1 MKNKILQVLTK
12 YWGYDSFREFQEEAI
27 MSIMESNDTLT
38 ILPTGGGKSVC
49 FQVPAMLLEGTSVVI
64 SPLVSLMKDQVDFL
78 KDIGI
83 EAEFFNSTLTVV
95 QAREVSA
102 KISSG
107 SVKLLYISPERLMAD
122 WMLAILKQ
130 IKISNFV
137 IDEAHCIS
145 QWGHDFRAEYRQ
157 LSTIKKVFPGVKV
170 HAFTA
175 TATEEVKKD
184 ILSQLKL
191 EKPHIYIGKVDRP
204 NLTFRMSEREGNGHK
219 QIIETLKLH
228 EKEAGIIYCLKRA
241 DVESISDF
249 LNSKGY
255 ENRPY
260 HAGLPDAER
269 KKNQEAFLSEKVS
282 IIVATIAFGMGIDRS
297 NIRFVIHAAM
307 PKSVEHYQQET
318 GRAGRDGLPSY
329 CYLLFSGAD
338 YRTWEYIFQKSFS
351 GQSAHKKLGEMYN
364 FSNVPV
370 CRHRYLSEYFAQ
382 NYPKPNCNACDFCLD
397 EVGTLA
403 DSGKFA
409 KSIVEGVF
417 GVEERFGAEHIANLL
432 VGNITE
438 GIEKWGH
445 NTLPF
450 CGSLKSESKK
460 AVRSM
465 IDQLIAQRYLRRTGD
480 YLTLSVTDEGLKILS
495 GEVNPKL
502 TRVLEK
508 EKKAE
513 IKKKQKL
520 ALESDYANME
530 VGLFESLKSLRRVL
544 ADKKHM
550 PAYIVCSDRTLK
562 ELAERK
568 PKTEVELRTIFGIGE
583 AKIRDYGDIFLAA
596 IKAYEEKTTNLV
608 I

>member
-1 MKNKILQVLTK
+1 MKNQILQVLTK

-49 FQVPAMLLEGTSVVI
+49 FQVPAMLLPGTAVVI
-64 SPLVSLMKDQVDFL
+64 SPLISLMKDQVDFL

-83 EAEFFNSTLTVV
+83 EAEYFNSALTAV
-95 QAREVSA
+95 QAREVA
-102 KISSG
+102 DKIRSG
-107 SVKLLYISPERLMAD
+107 KVKLLYISPERLMTD
-122 WMLAILKQ
+122 WMLEILRTLQ
-130 IKISNFV
+130 VPYFV

-157 LSTIKKVFPGVKV
+157 LSAIKRLFPGVKV

-184 ILSQLKL
+184 VLAQLKL
-191 EKPHIYIGKVDRP
+191 ESPHIYVGKVDRP
-204 NLTFRMSEREGNGHK
+204 NLTFRMSEREEGGTK

-241 DVESISDF
+241 DVDKISEV
-249 LNSKGY
+249 LNKKGY
-255 ENRPY
+255 INLPY
-260 HAGLPDAER
+260 HAGLPDVER
-269 KKNQEAFLSEKVS
+269 KRNQEQFLTEKVS

-329 CYLLFSGAD
+329 CYMFYSGAD

-364 FSNVPV
+364 FSTVPV
-370 CRHRYLSEYFAQ
+370 CRHRFLSEYFSQ
-382 NYPKPNCNACDFCLD
+382 SYPKANCNSCDFCLD
-397 EVGTLA
+397 EVGTLPES
-403 DSGKFA
+403 DKFA
-409 KSIVEGVF
+409 KRIVEGVF
-417 GVEERFGAEHIANLL
+417 GVDERFGAEHVSNVL
-432 VGNITE
+432 VGNVTE

-445 NTLPF
+445 HTLPF
-450 CGSLKSESKK
+450 YGSLKGESKR

-465 IDQLIAQRYLRRTGD
+465 IDQLIAQRFLRREGE
-480 YLTLSVTDEGLKILS
+480 YLTLSVTDEGMKILS
-495 GEVNPKL
+495 GQVNPKL
-502 TRVLEK
+502 TRILEK

-520 ALESDYANME
+520 TLESDYANME
-530 VGLFESLKSLRRVL
+530 LGLFESLKLLRRAL
-544 ADKKHM
+544 ADKKNM

-568 PKTEVELRTIFGIGE
+568 PKNEEELRTIFGIGE
-583 AKIRDYGDIFLAA
+583 AKLRDYGEIFLNAV
-596 IKAYEEKTTNLV
+596 KEYETGSRKL
-608 I
+608 